1 MNPRLKS
8 SVREIRTLGS
18 VGVGLLEV
26 SSPSTR
32 RRGLITRPYSIV
44 MHEES
49 EKTDGT
55 EPPQSNVSAYRARA
69 TIGV

>member
-1 MNPRLKS
+1 MATGLERIAEKDSVNPRLKS

-32 RRGLITRPYSIV
+32 RRGLVTRPYS
-44 MHEES
+44 M
-49 EKTDGT
+49 
-55 EPPQSNVSAYRARA
+55 
-69 TIGV
+69 